1 MLTQSRHIHPRAFT
15 LIELLVVI
23 AVIAVLVA
31 LVVPGL
37 DRARESGLRTASL
50 ANAHQIGIAGAAY
63 QHDSK
68 ELLPFTPVY
77 RRGGIAAPESG
88 PLEGLCPWSFAG
100 ANNAAYWSGRA
111 FDIEAADRP
120 LNPYIASGITF
131 DAPAAPASI
140 GSTEADRKC
149 ADLPVLRTRG
159 YEDSLERSW
168 PATPTPDLNP
178 GIPCYQDVGT
188 SYLLNLRW
196 LDAFATITNPIE
208 RLRVALPK
216 LSDGASADA
225 AHLVWFT
232 DQSGEAIPR
241 SSDATFSWNNAFDD
255 DNKSVMGFLDGHAMY
270 LHVRPGTLRDKDYA
284 LTLTR
289 P

>member
-208 RLRVALPK
+208 RLRVALP
-216 LSDGASADA
+216 
-225 AHLVWFT
+225 
-232 DQSGEAIPR
+232 
-241 SSDATFSWNNAFDD
+241 
-255 DNKSVMGFLDGHAMY
+255 
-270 LHVRPGTLRDKDYA
+270 
-284 LTLTR
+284 
-289 P
+289 